1 MNNKYKVYSVG
12 IVGIIFLTI
21 ALSVIPDIFNKNKG
35 VIKSLQ
41 DIKIDKVL
49 IEKINQDIQK
59 DEYLLTDFRAI
70 STLEAIGVDLEA
82 IDLNGDN
89 SNEILSVGD
98 WIKFSNS
105 TQFENLNSLSIDEFT
120 EVDILVSSYI
130 NSDSIFV
137 QDWIKFSNS
146 TQFENLNSL
155 SIDELK
161 DVSILVN
168 SYIDSHNFFNE
179 GNSAMFVL
187 SLIVIMIILYE
198 VRLAR
203 NSSAPIFLR
212 SIPGLKA
219 VEEAVGRSTEMGRPI
234 LYVPGIMDMNEVET
248 VAGVVVLG
256 HVANMTAQYE
266 TELDVPVARAIVMQ
280 SARQVTKEAYLTQ
293 GRPEMY
299 NEDMV
304 HYITDDQFAYA
315 AAVNGIMQRDEPAA
329 CLYMGKFFAESLLF
343 AETGNSIGAIQIAGT
358 GSQTQIPFFVTACDY
373 TLMGEEFF
381 AASAY
386 LSKEPELI
394 AGITALDIIKVI
406 LIGFILLLI
415 TSRTFFDLGFIDVNL
430 ITWLGL

>member
-1 MNNKYKVYSVG
+1 MNSKYQVYAGG
-12 IVGIIFLTI
+12 IVGILLFTL
-21 ALSVIPDIFNKNKG
+21 ALSALPE
-35 VIKSLQ
+35 SL
-41 DIKIDKVL
+41 
-49 IEKINQDIQK
+49 
-59 DEYLLTDFRAI
+59 
-70 STLEAIGVDLEA
+70 
-82 IDLNGDN
+82 
-89 SNEILSVGD
+89 
-98 WIKFSNS
+98 
-105 TQFENLNSLSIDEFT
+105 
-120 EVDILVSSYI
+120 
-130 NSDSIFV
+130 
-137 QDWIKFSNS
+137 
-146 TQFENLNSL
+146 
-155 SIDELK
+155 
-161 DVSILVN
+161 
-168 SYIDSHNFFNE
+168 NFFRE
-179 GNSAMFVL
+179 EKSAMFAFTL
-187 SLIVIMIILYE
+187 TVIMIMLYE
-198 VRLAR
+198 VRLAK
-203 NSSAPIFLR
+203 NSSEDIFLR
-212 SIPGLKA
+212 TIPGLKA

-280 SARQVTKEAYLTQ
+280 SARQVAKEAYMTQ

-304 HYITDDQFAYA
+304 HYVTDDQFAYA

-394 AGITALDIIKVI
+394 AGITAQDIIKVL
-406 LIGFILLLI
+406 LIGFIILAI
-415 TSRTFFDLGFIDVNL
+415 VSRAFFDLGLTDFNL
-430 ITWLGL
+430 ITWLNL

>member
-1 MNNKYKVYSVG
+1 MNNKFTVYTVG
-12 IVGIIFLTI
+12 IVGIILLTFL
-21 ALSVIPDIFNKNKG
+21 LSVVPD
-35 VIKSLQ
+35 SL
-41 DIKIDKVL
+41 
-49 IEKINQDIQK
+49 
-59 DEYLLTDFRAI
+59 
-70 STLEAIGVDLEA
+70 
-82 IDLNGDN
+82 
-89 SNEILSVGD
+89 
-98 WIKFSNS
+98 
-105 TQFENLNSLSIDEFT
+105 
-120 EVDILVSSYI
+120 
-130 NSDSIFV
+130 
-137 QDWIKFSNS
+137 
-146 TQFENLNSL
+146 
-155 SIDELK
+155 
-161 DVSILVN
+161 
-168 SYIDSHNFFNE
+168 NFFRE
-179 GNSAMFVL
+179 EQSAMFVFT
-187 SLIVIMIILYE
+187 LIVIMIMLYE
-198 VRLAR
+198 VKLAK
-203 NSSAPIFLR
+203 SSSGPTFLR
-212 SIPGLKA
+212 TIPGLKA
-219 VEEAVGRSTEMGRPI
+219 VEEAVGRSTEMGKPI

-394 AGITALDIIKVI
+394 AGITAQDIIKVI
-406 LIGFILLLI
+406 LIGFILLSI
-415 TSRTFFDLGFIDVNL
+415 VSRAFFDLDVTDFNL

>member
-1 MNNKYKVYSVG
+1 MNNKFTVYAVG
-12 IVGIIFLTI
+12 IVGIILLTFL
-21 ALSVIPDIFNKNKG
+21 LSVVPD
-35 VIKSLQ
+35 SL
-41 DIKIDKVL
+41 
-49 IEKINQDIQK
+49 
-59 DEYLLTDFRAI
+59 
-70 STLEAIGVDLEA
+70 
-82 IDLNGDN
+82 
-89 SNEILSVGD
+89 
-98 WIKFSNS
+98 
-105 TQFENLNSLSIDEFT
+105 
-120 EVDILVSSYI
+120 
-130 NSDSIFV
+130 
-137 QDWIKFSNS
+137 
-146 TQFENLNSL
+146 
-155 SIDELK
+155 
-161 DVSILVN
+161 
-168 SYIDSHNFFNE
+168 NFFRE
-179 GNSAMFVL
+179 EQSAMFVFT
-187 SLIVIMIILYE
+187 LIVIMIMLYE
-198 VRLAR
+198 VKLAKS
-203 NSSAPIFLR
+203 SSAPTFLR
-212 SIPGLKA
+212 TIPGLKA
-219 VEEAVGRSTEMGRPI
+219 VEEAVGRSTEMGKPI

-394 AGITALDIIKVI
+394 AGITAQDIIKVI
-406 LIGFILLLI
+406 LIGFILLSI
-415 TSRTFFDLGFIDVNL
+415 VSRAFFDLDVTDFNL
-430 ITWLGL
+430 ITWLEL

>member
-1 MNNKYKVYSVG
+1 
-12 IVGIIFLTI
+12 
-21 ALSVIPDIFNKNKG
+21 
-35 VIKSLQ
+35 
-41 DIKIDKVL
+41 
-49 IEKINQDIQK
+49 
-59 DEYLLTDFRAI
+59 
-70 STLEAIGVDLEA
+70 
-82 IDLNGDN
+82 
-89 SNEILSVGD
+89 
-98 WIKFSNS
+98 
-105 TQFENLNSLSIDEFT
+105 
-120 EVDILVSSYI
+120 
-130 NSDSIFV
+130 
-137 QDWIKFSNS
+137 
-146 TQFENLNSL
+146 
-155 SIDELK
+155 
-161 DVSILVN
+161 
-168 SYIDSHNFFNE
+168 
-179 GNSAMFVL
+179 MFVFT
-187 SLIVIMIILYE
+187 LIVIMIMLYE
-198 VRLAR
+198 VKLAK
-203 NSSAPIFLR
+203 SSSEPTFLR
-212 SIPGLKA
+212 TIPGLKA

-266 TELDVPVARAIVMQ
+266 TDLDVPVARAIVMQ

-394 AGITALDIIKVI
+394 AGITAQDIIKVI
-406 LIGFILLLI
+406 LVGFILLSI
-415 TSRTFFDLGFIDVNL
+415 VSRAFFDLGVTDFNL